1 MTTPSELSS
10 WFALATDTTRPLL
23 ERQMAASNVVAAADA
38 LAAAVKAEEKE
49 RRERDGLPRLAL
61 LPAMTVERES

>member
-23 ERQMAASNVVAAADA
+23 ERQLAASNVVAAADA
-38 LAAAVKAEEKE
+38 LAAAVKAEAQNEEAK
-49 RRERDGLPRLAL
+49 RTFRLFIA
-61 LPAMTVERES
+61 RGDQS

>member
-23 ERQMAASNVVAAADA
+23 ERQLAASNVVAAADA
-38 LAAAVKAEEKE
+38 LAAAVKAEAQNEEAK
-49 RRERDGLPRLAL
+49 RTFRLSIA
-61 LPAMTVERES
+61 RGDQS

>member
-23 ERQMAASNVVAAADA
+23 ERQLAASNVVAAADA
-38 LAAAVKAEEKE
+38 LAAAVRAEEKE
-49 RRERDGLPRLAL
+49 QREEESRMPF
-61 LPAMTVERES
+61 TVIRGGM

>member
-1 MTTPSELSS
+1 MTTPSVLAE

-23 ERQMAASNVVAAADA
+23 ERQLAASNVVAAADA

-49 RRERDGLPRLAL
+49 QRERDGLPRLAL
-61 LPAMTVERES
+61 LPAMTMEGKS